1 MLQFNRFSGIQA
13 QRDVLGAGSRG
24 CVGSHTSMGK
34 GGFLG
39 PKPQSQN
46 PLDLSP
52 GLWFGGVGSP
62 NHSPR
67 TPWIL
72 ALDCALGC
80 LEPKPQSHTPRFL
93 ALDCG
98 LGVLGVRTTVW
109 RLLERVLERVGE
121 CWRGLDGFEVTKP
134 QLQKPKN
141 VYRGVLFQTFE
152 CTN

>member
-34 GGFLG
+34 GGLG
-39 PKPQSQN
+39 PKPQSQD

-109 RLLERVLERVGE
+109 RLLGNIGESWRLLETAGDCCWRLLESVGE
-121 CWRGLDGFEVTKP
+121 
-134 QLQKPKN
+134 QKNLKI
-141 VYRGVLFQTFE
+141 
-152 CTN
+152 